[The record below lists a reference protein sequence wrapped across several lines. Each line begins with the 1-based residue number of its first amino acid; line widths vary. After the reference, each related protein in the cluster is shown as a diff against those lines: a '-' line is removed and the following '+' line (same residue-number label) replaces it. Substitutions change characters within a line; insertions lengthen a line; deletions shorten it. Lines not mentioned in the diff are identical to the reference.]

1 MEKEEESLMSKPISN
16 AAYKKLILSLSIE
29 RQIESVERMLRVIPH
44 WLMEEAARPIQN
56 EKVIKHLESRLRQAR
71 LMMSSIIANG
81 RVV

>member
-1 MEKEEESLMSKPISN
+1 MTKPISN
-16 AAYKKLILSLSIE
+16 AAYKRMISTLTPD
-29 RQIESVERMLRVIPH
+29 RQRESVERMLRVLPV

-56 EKVIKHLESRLRQAR
+56 EKVIKHLESRLKQAR

>member
-16 AAYKKLILSLSIE
+16 AAYKKLILSLSVE

-56 EKVIKHLESRLRQAR
+56 EKVIKHLESRLKQAR

>member
-1 MEKEEESLMSKPISN
+1 MSKPISN
-16 AAYKKLILSLSIE
+16 AAYKRMINTLTPN
-29 RQIESVERMLRVIPH
+29 RQRESVERMLRVLPR

-56 EKVIKHLESRLRQAR
+56 EKVIKHLESRLKQAR

>member
-16 AAYKKLILSLSIE
+16 AAYKRLILSLSVE
-29 RQIESVERMLRVIPH
+29 KQIESVERMLRVIPQ

-56 EKVIKHLESRLRQAR
+56 EKVIKHLESRLKQAR
-71 LMMSSIIANG
+71 LMMSSIVACG

>member
-16 AAYKKLILSLSIE
+16 AAYKKLILSLSVE

-44 WLMEEAARPIQN
+44 WLMEEAARPVQN

>member
-1 MEKEEESLMSKPISN
+1 MSKPISN
-16 AAYKKLILSLSIE
+16 AAYKRMINTLTPD
-29 RQIESVERMLRVIPH
+29 RQRESVERMLRVLPR